1 MNLNLLMPEIAL
13 AITAI
18 AVIFVDLFTKR
29 KGAVMLVSLL
39 GVAVAGVRAVMTIGS
54 DAQLAGNGLFAF
66 DGYSVFFQLFFLALA
81 FVVILVS
88 SDYVNKMQGFHG
100 EFHALLLMATLGA
113 MLTASATD
121 IISILLSI
129 ELMAVSFYSLVGFLK
144 DNRGSES
151 AIKYILL
158 GAVNAAVLLFGL
170 AMLFG
175 FSGSTGL
182 AGIAKAAG
190 ASSAVMR
197 SAGLIFGLAL
207 VLAALGFK
215 TAAVPFHMW
224 APDVYEGAPT
234 PITLSLSTASK
245 VAGFAVL
252 VRVLSTAFVQPT
264 WLSQDWG
271 LIVAII
277 SALTMTTGNLL
288 AIPQTNIKRLLAY
301 SSIAQ
306 AGYMLV
312 AVAAI
317 GKAAASVNDLTS
329 SLLYFMASFTA
340 AEVAVF
346 GVVIIASR
354 QMDADDITG
363 YAGLGKRS
371 PILAS
376 AMTLGLLSLMGLPP
390 LAGFLG
396 KFYVFSQA
404 AQHGLIWL
412 VIVAVINSVISAY
425 YYLRIVKTMWMDEPA
440 NSEPI
445 TSSIAPKLAL
455 GIACLA
461 VLILGIAP
469 ALFTRA
475 TEFGAKLAKLW
486 LL

>member
-1 MNLNLLMPEIAL
+1 MKLDLLMPEIAL

-18 AVIFVDLFTKR
+18 AVIIVDLFTKR
-29 KGAVMLVSLL
+29 KGAVRLASLL
-39 GVAVAGVRAVMTIGS
+39 GIAVAGVRAVMSLGS
-54 DAQLAGNGLFAF
+54 GSQIIGNGLFAF
-66 DGYSVFFQLFFLALA
+66 DGYSVFFQLFFLTLA
-81 FVVILVS
+81 FVVILIS

-100 EFHALLLMATLGA
+100 EFHALLLMSTLGA

-129 ELMAVSFYSLVGFLK
+129 ELMAVSFYALVGFLK
-144 DNRGSES
+144 DSRGSES
-151 AIKYILL
+151 ALKYILL

-182 AGIAKAAG
+182 AGIARAASASG
-190 ASSAVMR
+190 AAMS
-197 SAGLIFGLAL
+197 SAGLIFGLVL

-234 PITLSLSTASK
+234 PITLYLSTASK

-252 VRVLSTAFVQPT
+252 ARLLATAFVQPV

-271 LIVAII
+271 IIVAII

-317 GKAAASVNDLTS
+317 GMAAASINALTS
-329 SLLYFMASFTA
+329 SLLYFMVAFTA
-340 AEVAVF
+340 AEVVVF

-354 QMDADDITG
+354 QMEADDVAG

-371 PILAS
+371 PVIAS

-425 YYLRIVKTMWMDEPA
+425 YYLRIVKTIWMDEPVNNEA
-440 NSEPI
+440 V
-445 TSSIAPKLAL
+445 TSSFAPKLAL

-461 VLILGIAP
+461 VLVLGIAP
-469 ALFTRA
+469 ALFTHA
-475 TEFGAKLAKLW
+475 TEFGAKLW
-486 LL
+486 LP